1 MDFIRIEDLVTRNID
16 IFEIFFLL
24 ILLGV
29 GFFLDLRLLLAEEN
43 IIFI

>member
-29 GFFLDLRLLLAEEN
+29 GFFLDLGLLLAEEN